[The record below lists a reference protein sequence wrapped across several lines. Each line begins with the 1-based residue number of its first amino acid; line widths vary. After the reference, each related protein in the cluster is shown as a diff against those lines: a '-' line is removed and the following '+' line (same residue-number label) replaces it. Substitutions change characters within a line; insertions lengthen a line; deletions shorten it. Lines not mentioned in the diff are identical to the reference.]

1 MIILRE
7 TVERELLGKHLR
19 ENSLGNIGKF
29 LSDWKFLKETVKVNV
44 WGKLLMLNMS
54 IIEAFLVFLSESC
67 TSMILFYQWLNQ
79 RIKYLFN
86 MCLTLKIISYSKLI
100 RKSYRV

>member
-19 ENSLGNIGKF
+19 ENSLGNMGKF
-29 LSDWKFLKETVKVNV
+29 LSDWFLKETVKVNL

-67 TSMILFYQWLNQ
+67 TSMILFYQ
-79 RIKYLFN
+79 
-86 MCLTLKIISYSKLI
+86 
-100 RKSYRV
+100 